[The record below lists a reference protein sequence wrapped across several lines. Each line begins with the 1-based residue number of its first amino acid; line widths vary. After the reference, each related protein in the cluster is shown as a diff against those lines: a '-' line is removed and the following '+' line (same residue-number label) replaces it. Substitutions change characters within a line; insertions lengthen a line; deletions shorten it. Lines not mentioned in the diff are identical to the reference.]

1 MGCSTSKTQAAEPA
15 VVANPLANE
24 VNEEAAAAAAEKAAA
39 VLAAVKAAAP
49 EEVRLVLNDGLND
62 INGTAEHKRV
72 SRVVAEWLVPAHA
85 AAHGDPAM
93 KCLARLVLGVYY
105 FTMNMGWAGVFKKPY
120 KEQLEQHLQGLGAE
134 LAEAYERQRLR
145 ASLGGYTMPEQ
156 PLIAAERARV
166 EAAGGTYE
174 FSSSMPAGVPPSE
187 KWVFDGSAAV
197 REHFERVYIQVLKL
211 VAMALNKK
219 YHKMM
224 RDLLGVWVV
233 EGKGLMVRGKD
244 GRWRLTPPKGYAR
257 MDGKRVTDHVSASG
271 CRPGLNVDV
280 LRVLA
285 VCATPEKLL
294 AVMRALHKKFGGC
307 GRVKVSRCF
316 LVVGLARVSVFS
328 RSRAHAAGAPP
339 ACAYRAAS
347 QPAPRRRP
355 RASTCA

>member
-1 MGCSTSKTQAAEPA
+1 M
-15 VVANPLANE
+15 
-24 VNEEAAAAAAEKAAA
+24 
-39 VLAAVKAAAP
+39 
-49 EEVRLVLNDGLND
+49 
-62 INGTAEHKRV
+62 
-72 SRVVAEWLVPAHA
+72 
-85 AAHGDPAM
+85 
-93 KCLARLVLGVYY
+93 LGVHY
-105 FTMNMGWAGVFKKPY
+105 FTINMGWAGVFDTPY
-120 KEQLEQHLQGLGAE
+120 KELLEQHLQGLGAE

-145 ASLGGYTMPEQ
+145 AILGGYTMPEQ

-174 FSSSMPAGVPPSE
+174 VRSSMPAGVPPSE
-187 KWVFDGSAAV
+187 EWVFDGSAAV

-244 GRWRLTPPKGYAR
+244 GLWRLTPPKGYAR

-307 GRVKVSRCF
+307 GRVKVSCCF
-316 LVVGLARVSVFS
+316 FIVWLARVSVFS

-347 QPAPRRRP
+347 QPAPKRLP
-355 RASTCA
+355 VASTYA